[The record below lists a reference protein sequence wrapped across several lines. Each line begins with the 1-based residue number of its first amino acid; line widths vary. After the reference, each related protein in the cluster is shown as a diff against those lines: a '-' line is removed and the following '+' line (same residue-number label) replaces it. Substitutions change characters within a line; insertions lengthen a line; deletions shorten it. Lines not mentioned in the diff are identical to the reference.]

1 VSANPF
7 GTDTKACE
15 FANLTMIRIGSLVL
29 FRVLMNSVIRV
40 VLVSSVFWC
49 ENKPIV
55 NTWNLEIETK
65 TFPRCTLLISDSQG

>member
-15 FANLTMIRIGSLVL
+15 FANLTMIRIGSRGVVPRSNE
-29 FRVLMNSVIRV
+29 FGDSVRVLWGE
-40 VLVSSVFWC
+40 FGFYWC
-49 ENKPIV
+49 GDEPLV

-65 TFPRCTLLISDSQG
+65 TFRVAPF